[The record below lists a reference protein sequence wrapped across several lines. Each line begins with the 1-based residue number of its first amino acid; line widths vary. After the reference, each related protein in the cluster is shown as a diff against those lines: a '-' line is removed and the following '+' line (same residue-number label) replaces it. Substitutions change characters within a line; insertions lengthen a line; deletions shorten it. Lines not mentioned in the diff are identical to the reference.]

1 MDINKSV
8 NHIIFIVDH
17 SRSMRLK
24 DAHAQCV
31 DSPASRIEAVRREL
45 RRFCLHQQASQL
57 SDRDLYSI
65 WIFDES
71 PRCLVSCVDVG
82 EATKLVE
89 TFKFSPKNGTFYREG
104 ELNSFKY
111 FFFPRWD
118 SHFSVHS
125 RGCFSCFVCIF
136 LSHNY
141 RITIDI
147 GISEPYLGIRAIIDS
162 P

>member
-1 MDINKSV
+1 MDSDNKSV
-8 NHIIFIVDH
+8 NHVIFVVDH
-17 SRSMRLK
+17 SRSMRMK

-82 EATKLVE
+82 VATKMVD

-104 ELNSFKY
+104 ELQILKY
-111 FFFPRWD
+111 IFGGTVI
-118 SHFSVHS
+118 SVCTRVAIFHALS
-125 RGCFSCFVCIF
+125 VCSCLVTTA
-136 LSHNY
+136 L
-141 RITIDI
+141 
-147 GISEPYLGIRAIIDS
+147 P
-162 P
+162 